1 MKLILIRHAKS
12 SWSDPAMSDHARP
25 LNARGRRDAP
35 RIGAWLLANGYL
47 PTRILCSDAA
57 RTRETLALMQPHL
70 EDADLHFLPALY
82 HASPD
87 QIRACARPH
96 TNTDG
101 LAIIGHN
108 PGLAALAASLP
119 ASAPT
124 HPRFDDFPTCATAVF
139 NLHDKALSPGS
150 AQLTAFVTPHDL

>member
-12 SWSDPAMSDHARP
+12 SWSNPALPDHARP
-25 LNARGRRDAP
+25 LNDRGRGDAP
-35 RIGAWLLANGYL
+35 RIGAWLRANGHL
-47 PTRILCSDAA
+47 PTCILCSDAT
-57 RTRETLALMQPHL
+57 RTRETLALMQPHFG
-70 EDADLHFLPALY
+70 DADLRLLPVLY

-87 QIRACARPH
+87 QIRACAAQH
-96 TNTDG
+96 TSTKS

-119 ASAPT
+119 ASAPS
-124 HPRFDDFPTCATAVF
+124 HPKFDDFPTCATAV
-139 NLHDKALSPGS
+139 LILRDKTLARGS